1 MRSFLRS
8 ITAEDERRQHD
19 AVAVRELRRMLIH
32 CKQNVP
38 YYRRWLR
45 EFSDWEACD
54 PREVLARLPVLT
66 KASIRVDGGELRSAD
81 LNERHWYYN
90 TSGGSTGEP
99 VKLVQDADHKSR
111 GTAIAHLVGTWAG
124 KHVGE
129 RELCIWGSE
138 RDILHNGSGLFGAAK
153 NFIRGVYLV
162 NAFRMTE
169 GDMVQCVQ
177 AINSLRVK
185 LIVAYAQA
193 IFEIASFADRKGLR
207 VEPQQ
212 AIMTSAGTLYPFMRQ
227 KLEKVFQCKVYNRYG
242 SREVN
247 TIACQCGQ
255 MSGLHVTPWSNYVEI
270 VDKKGQRVEPGIVGD
285 IVVTCLTN
293 YAMPLVRYAIGD
305 RAALTDRICC
315 CGRRGQILESVQG
328 RVVDCFRNQDG
339 ALIDGEYFTHLLY
352 FRDWVRQFQIVQKT
366 EDSLEFN
373 IVAAHENW
381 SRTELDVITAGCR
394 AVMGQ
399 ACQVRFNFVDR
410 IDAESSGK
418 YRYTKCEVRANEQP
432 AD

>member
-1 MRSFLRS
+1 M
-8 ITAEDERRQHD
+8 
-19 AVAVRELRRMLIH
+19 
-32 CKQNVP
+32 
-38 YYRRWLR
+38 
-45 EFSDWEACD
+45 
-54 PREVLARLPVLT
+54 
-66 KASIRVDGGELRSAD
+66 
-81 LNERHWYYN
+81 
-90 TSGGSTGEP
+90 
-99 VKLVQDADHKSR
+99 
-111 GTAIAHLVGTWAG
+111 WAG
-124 KHVGE
+124 KDVGE
-129 RELCIWGSE
+129 REFCIWGSE
-138 RDILHNGSGLFGAAK
+138 RDILKAGTGLFCAAT
-153 NFIRGVYLV
+153 NYIRNVNYL

-169 GDMVQCVQ
+169 GEMVQCVQ
-177 AINSLRVK
+177 AINSRRVK
-185 LIVAYAQA
+185 LIVAYAQS
-193 IFEIASFADRKGLR
+193 IYEVASFAERKGLR

-270 VDKKGQRVEPGIVGD
+270 LDGRGQRVAPGVVGD
-285 IVVTCLTN
+285 VVVTCVTN

-305 RAALTDRICC
+305 RAALTDRICS
-315 CGRRGQILESVQG
+315 CGRRGQILESIRG
-328 RVVDCFRNQDG
+328 RVVDSFISPDG

-366 EDSLEFN
+366 EDLLEFN
-373 IVAAHENW
+373 IVAAYENW
-381 SRTELDVITAGCR
+381 SRTELDVIVAGSR